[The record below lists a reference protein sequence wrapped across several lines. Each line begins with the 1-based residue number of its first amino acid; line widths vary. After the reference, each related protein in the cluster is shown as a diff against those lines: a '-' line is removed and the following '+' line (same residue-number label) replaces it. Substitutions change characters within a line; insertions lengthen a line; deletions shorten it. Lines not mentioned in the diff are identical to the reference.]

1 MTELDGQRVLVIG
14 GGRGIGAAIATR
26 ARQVGMDVVIGARD
40 PRTIEDAVRLD
51 LTDEASIAAAAT
63 KIGAVDHVVTLG
75 SVPYG
80 APIAEL
86 DRDQF
91 VAAFETKVIG
101 PLLVAK
107 HFEIRHSLTLFAGV
121 VGWRPGP
128 GSIVKGI
135 TNGAVDFA
143 VRHLAAN
150 LAPIRVNAIA
160 PGIVDSGAWDGKGEA
175 KPAFLTGAAEQTLVG
190 RYGELDDIVDT
201 AIWLLGSSHI
211 DGQTIHV
218 DGGRR

>member
-26 ARQVGMDVVIGARD
+26 ARQEGMDVMIGARD
-40 PRTIEDAVRLD
+40 PRTIEGAVRLD
-51 LTDEASIAAAAT
+51 LTDEASIAAAAA

-75 SVPYG
+75 SDPYG
-80 APIAEL
+80 ALIAEL

-121 VGWRPGP
+121 VGWRPGT

-143 VRHLAAN
+143 ARHLAAN
-150 LAPIRVNAIA
+150 LAPVRVNAIA

-175 KPAFLTGAAEQTLVG
+175 KPAFLTSAAEQTLVG
-190 RYGELDDIVDT
+190 RYGELDDVVDT
-201 AIWLLGSSHI
+201 TIWLLRSSYI

>member
-14 GGRGIGAAIATR
+14 GGRGIGAAIAAR

-40 PRTIEDAVRLD
+40 SQTIEGAVHLD
-51 LTDEASIAAAAT
+51 LTDEASIAAAAAR
-63 KIGAVDHVVTLG
+63 IGAVDHVVSLG
-75 SVPYG
+75 SDPYG
-80 APIAEL
+80 ATIADL
-86 DRDQF
+86 DRDRF

-107 HFEIRHSLTLFAGV
+107 HFEIRHSMTLFAGV

-150 LAPIRVNAIA
+150 LAPVRVNAIA
-160 PGIVDSGAWDGKGEA
+160 PGIIDSGAWDGKGEA
-175 KPAFLTGAAEQTLVG
+175 KPAFLAEATEQTLVG
-190 RYGELDDIVDT
+190 RYGELDDVVDT
-201 AIWLLGSSHI
+201 AIWLIRSSYI

>member
-26 ARQVGMDVVIGARD
+26 ARQEGMDVMIGARD
-40 PRTIEDAVRLD
+40 PRPIEGAVRLD
-51 LTDEASIAAAAT
+51 LTDEASIAAAAA

-75 SVPYG
+75 SDPYG
-80 APIAEL
+80 ASIAEL

-121 VGWRPGP
+121 VGWRPGT

-135 TNGAVDFA
+135 TNGAVEFA
-143 VRHLAAN
+143 ARHLAAN
-150 LAPIRVNAIA
+150 LAPVRVNAIA

-190 RYGELDDIVDT
+190 RYGELDDVVAT
-201 AIWLLGSSHI
+201 TIWLLRSSYI

>member
-26 ARQVGMDVVIGARD
+26 ARHVGMDVVVGARD
-40 PRTIEDAVRLD
+40 PRTIEGAIRLD

-75 SVPYG
+75 SDPYG
-80 APIAEL
+80 ASIAEL

-101 PLLVAK
+101 PILVAK
-107 HFEIRHSLTLFAGV
+107 HFEIRRSMTLFAGV

-128 GSIVKGI
+128 GSIVKGVA
-135 TNGAVDFA
+135 NGAVDFA
-143 VRHLAAN
+143 ARHLAAN
-150 LAPIRVNAIA
+150 LAPVRVNAIA
-160 PGIVDSGAWDGKGEA
+160 PGIIDSGAWDGKGDA
-175 KPAFLTGAAEQTLVG
+175 KPAFLAGAAEQTLVG
-190 RYGELDDIVDT
+190 RYGELDDVVDT
-201 AIWLLGSSHI
+201 AIWLLRSSYV

>member
-14 GGRGIGAAIATR
+14 GGRAIGAAIATR
-26 ARQVGMDVVIGARD
+26 ARQAGMDVVIGARD
-40 PRTIEDAVRLD
+40 SRTIEGAVHLD
-51 LTDEASIAAAAT
+51 LTDEASIAAAAAR
-63 KIGAVDHVVTLG
+63 IGAVDHVVSLG
-75 SVPYG
+75 SDPYG
-80 APIAEL
+80 ATIADL
-86 DRDQF
+86 DRDRF

-107 HFEIRHSLTLFAGV
+107 HFEIRHSMTLFAGV
-121 VGWRPGP
+121 VGWRPGT

-143 VRHLAAN
+143 TRHLAAN
-150 LAPIRVNAIA
+150 LAPVRVNAIA
-160 PGIVDSGAWDGKGEA
+160 PGVIDSGAWDGKGEA

-190 RYGELDDIVDT
+190 RYGELDDVVDT
-201 AIWLLGSSHI
+201 TIWLLRSTYI

>member
-1 MTELDGQRVLVIG
+1 M
-14 GGRGIGAAIATR
+14 
-26 ARQVGMDVVIGARD
+26 
-40 PRTIEDAVRLD
+40 
-51 LTDEASIAAAAT
+51 
-63 KIGAVDHVVTLG
+63 TLG
-75 SVPYG
+75 SVPSG
-80 APIAEL
+80 ASIVEL
-86 DRDQF
+86 DRDRV

-101 PLLVAK
+101 PILVAK
-107 HFEIRHSLTLFAGV
+107 HFEFRHSMTLFAGV

-150 LAPIRVNAIA
+150 LAPVRVNAIA

-175 KPAFLTGAAEQTLVG
+175 KPAFLAGAAEQALVG
-190 RYGELDDIVDT
+190 RYGELDDVVD
-201 AIWLLGSSHI
+201 AALWLIRSSYV

>member
-26 ARQVGMDVVIGARD
+26 ARQVGMDVMIGARD
-40 PRTIEDAVRLD
+40 PRTIEGAVHLD

-63 KIGAVDHVVTLG
+63 KIGAVDHVVSLG
-75 SVPYG
+75 SDPYG
-80 APIAEL
+80 ASIDEL
-86 DRDQF
+86 DRDRF

-150 LAPIRVNAIA
+150 LAPVRVNAIA